1 MKVYISG
8 QITSLRHDQYRQ
20 AFKDAAKYLEEQG
33 HDPVDPSELGKPE
46 HRSWNYYM
54 RKAIPLLCECDAIY
68 MLSGWG
74 QSKGAQLER
83 TLARGLDMPIFE
95 QTREQDL
102 DYGNYGQEE
111 ILNEECN

>member
-1 MKVYISG
+1 M
-8 QITSLRHDQYRQ
+8 
-20 AFKDAAKYLEEQG
+20 
-33 HDPVDPSELGKPE
+33 DPSELGKPE

-83 TLARGLDMPIFE
+83 TLASGLDMPIFE
-95 QTREQDL
+95 QSREQDL
-102 DYGNYGQEE
+102 DYGNYGQQE
-111 ILNEECN
+111 ILND